1 MAGTCFATFRS
12 RGPQPPAAE
21 ARCRSALE
29 PGCKYPIPRRLRP
42 WAKKRTVN
50 CPRSGQPGATP
61 GAGLQPAVLPSLA
74 PGFNL
79 QIKSTVNFHSGR
91 TPESGC
97 IEQRE
102 SCGPPVGRRPARPLA
117 RKPNSIILLT
127 CCFHL
132 EPARA
137 RPQVAAVN
145 FASLVVLLA
154 ARPFVRAR
162 WLSPAASVRQ
172 GWVAVPGCLRLPRA
186 SSPKPVNGL
195 RSRYA
200 ARFLLAPR
208 SYEQV
213 RWRSAAASV
222 RADRYADD

>member
-1 MAGTCFATFRS
+1 MPLFLILRRS
-12 RGPQPPAAE
+12 VVRPFLDCRNRRNPHRTASARSVAA
-21 ARCRSALE
+21 
-29 PGCKYPIPRRLRP
+29 
-42 WAKKRTVN
+42 
-50 CPRSGQPGATP
+50 
-61 GAGLQPAVLPSLA
+61 
-74 PGFNL
+74 
-79 QIKSTVNFHSGR
+79 
-91 TPESGC
+91 
-97 IEQRE
+97 
-102 SCGPPVGRRPARPLA
+102 PVG
-117 RKPNSIILLT
+117 LLDRNCT
-127 CCFHL
+127 INDKFLLQRAGQTFFSCYP